1 MRKTQVEL
9 DQAYR
14 ARQAEKG
21 IVKKT
26 VQVPLVRWP
35 ELQSLAK
42 EMRDA
47 QKSPDREEGA
57 SLLSEENNP
66 LPAR

>member
-14 ARQAEKG
+14 ARQAAKG

-42 EMRDA
+42 AMRTEAQDA
-47 QKSPDREEGA
+47 QLRSQ
-57 SLLSEENNP
+57 S
-66 LPAR
+66 

>member
-1 MRKTQVEL
+1 MRKTQAEI
-9 DQAYR
+9 DRAYKL
-14 ARQAEKG
+14 RQASRG

-26 VQVPLVRWP
+26 VQVPLERWP

-47 QKSPDREEGA
+47 QKSPDQKTEA
-57 SLLSEENNP
+57 DLLSEENK
-66 LPAR
+66 LF

>member
-21 IVKKT
+21 IVKKS

-35 ELQSLAK
+35 ELQSLVK
-42 EMRDA
+42 DMRTEAQDA
-47 QKSPDREEGA
+47 RLRGQE
-57 SLLSEENNP
+57 
-66 LPAR
+66 